1 MVGAMPTAA
10 PDHRR
15 DFLKVLV
22 LPALTFLLIPI
33 LAAGFARY
41 GAGRIDA
48 DIQAAVERAIDR
60 DAKVP
65 AAEKPAIK
73 AEWRS
78 HPASSVCDA
87 EGEEA
92 ARLREAVCGR
102 FGEVWQFRWAWRLGV
117 LSALLGLGAF
127 AAIGLLGYVAWRD
140 RRAQYWSFMLGWR
153 ALILVTAV
161 ETVVQGAL
169 AVWLS
174 YWVTALL
181 FERYYLKLIVV
192 AGLLALGAV
201 AAIVMGLVKRPPEG
215 EPLEAEQ
222 LREADAPGLWG
233 RVRQLAVRLG
243 ATPPTAIVAGI
254 DDNFFV
260 TEQATRLAGGE
271 AVDGR
276 VLFVSLPL
284 LRVLEPSEAD
294 AIFGHEL
301 AHFHGGDTAASARLA
316 PELRRFHAYWSSLAE
331 GGLTAPASY
340 VMRLYRAVFELALA
354 REQRRR
360 EFQADAEAARLTSPD
375 DLARSL
381 VKVTGYSSFRAH
393 TERALFDA
401 RAVHEEGLSLRRRID
416 DGLAA
421 HAASQGF
428 LEALA
433 THEVPH
439 PFDTHPPLLERMAA
453 VRAQVSPEE
462 AAALL
467 EARPARTWA
476 DEVLTGAAVEERLWG
491 AYEARFQE
499 QHQASLAWRYLPA
512 TEAERAHVLRYFP
525 DLDFPQKDG
534 KALRITHAAL
544 TLAEGEVV
552 AFAEIEKA
560 QVQEETLT
568 HRLTLTLRDAG
579 AGTRK
584 VKVNLRPLGKAAGA
598 FKAAFGKYWQRD
610 QVARRSAQEG

>member
-1 MVGAMPTAA
+1 MPAPA

-22 LPALTFLLIPI
+22 LPALTFLLVPV

-41 GAGRIDA
+41 GTGRIDG

-60 DAKVP
+60 DAGVP
-65 AAEKPAIK
+65 VAEKAALK

-78 HPASSVCDA
+78 HPASTICEDGGEGLA
-87 EGEEA
+87 EFRA
-92 ARLREAVCGR
+92 AVCAR
-102 FGEVWQFRWAWRLGV
+102 FGDVWQFRWAWRLGL

-127 AAIGLLGYVAWRD
+127 GAIGVLGYLAWRS
-140 RRAQYWSFMLGWR
+140 RRAQYWTFMLGWR
-153 ALILVTAV
+153 ALVLVTAV
-161 ETVVQGAL
+161 ETVAQGVL

-181 FERYYLKLIVV
+181 FERYYLKLIAV

-201 AAIVMGLVKRPPEG
+201 AAIVMGLVKRPPEA
-215 EPLEAEQ
+215 EPLEAER
-222 LREADAPGLWG
+222 LAEADAPGLWR
-233 RVRQLAVRLG
+233 RVRELATRLG
-243 ATPPTAIVAGI
+243 AAPPTAIVAGI

-271 AVDGR
+271 VVDGR

-316 PELRRFHAYWSSLAE
+316 PELRRFHAYWSSLAAS
-331 GGLTAPASY
+331 GLTAPASY

-354 REQRRR
+354 KEQRRR
-360 EFQADAEAARLTSPD
+360 EFQADAEAARLTSPG

-381 VKVTGYSSFRAH
+381 VKLTGYSSFRAH
-393 TERALFDA
+393 TEQALFDA
-401 RAVHEEGLSLRRRID
+401 RAIHAEGLSLRRRID
-416 DGLAA
+416 EGLAA

-433 THEVPH
+433 EREVPH
-439 PFDTHPPLLERMAA
+439 PFDTHPPLLERAAA
-453 VRAQVSPEE
+453 VGADVRPEA

-467 EARPARTWA
+467 ESRPAHTWA

-512 TEAERAHVLRYFP
+512 TEAERAHVVRYFP

-534 KALRITHAAL
+534 KAIRVTHAAV
-544 TLAEGEVV
+544 TLADGLVIP
-552 AFAEIEKA
+552 FAGIEAA

-568 HRLTLTLRDAG
+568 HRLTLTLGG
-579 AGTRK
+579 AGGGSRK
-584 VKVNLRPLGKAAGA
+584 VKVNLRPLGKQAAA
-598 FKAAFGKYWQRD
+598 FKAAFGRYWQRD
-610 QVARRSAQEG
+610 QVARRSAQGG